1 MDYVI
6 NITRAESMP
15 LHTHDQYEIICYTG
29 GSGVMRTRE
38 GQYAV
43 AENTIVIEAQA
54 GVNNVASVDDEN
66 FTYVIENADESITS
80 LVEGDVFVYLYG
92 KNEILIVKVASIQV
106 NGNTV
111 TIPKVDGYA
120 IVELS

>member
-43 AENTIVIEAQA
+43 AENTIVIVPP
-54 GVNNVASVDDEN
+54 GVGHGSFSDGE
-66 FTYVIENADESITS
+66 IERIYIRGEFRQSFSLPSRCCCRITS
-80 LVEGDVFVYLYG
+80 AARAGAWHG
-92 KNEILIVKVASIQV
+92 CCTKTASATA
-106 NGNTV
+106 NTS
-111 TIPKVDGYA
+111 TLCAPPLCGFC
-120 IVELS
+120 